1 MEMGREA
8 PACEARLLRGV
19 LPTDA
24 SRGSPMSR
32 VAVLFTGGTISM
44 VADATAGGRIP
55 TLDGAA
61 ILARVPGIEAIAD
74 LEVVDLGRTPASHFT
89 FPKLF
94 EIASEIRRCQA
105 DPAIDGVVVVQ
116 GTDVIEETA
125 FLWDLV
131 LDRPEPVIV
140 TGAMRAASDPNDDG
154 PANLRNAV
162 RCAASPELRGA
173 GVQVVLDG
181 TINPAD
187 AVTKTH
193 AGALDSFQCLDTGPL
208 GRVRDGRVVL
218 DGFRGPRQTRRHVA
232 TDRAAEGVLLLT
244 AHVAM
249 DGALLDAAVA
259 LRPPGIVIEATGA
272 GNTAASLLEA
282 AGRAMEQG
290 IVVAFT
296 TRCAAGAAS
305 DGYAFPGGGAT
316 WVRAGALVAGH
327 LSGPKARI
335 ALALGLGA
343 GLDRPALAALL
354 ADPPG
359 WGPAMERAPR
369 PARPAPASRSDPSP
383 AALTSR
389 S

>member
-1 MEMGREA
+1 
-8 PACEARLLRGV
+8 
-19 LPTDA
+19 
-24 SRGSPMSR
+24 MSR
-32 VAVLFTGGTISM
+32 VRRVRRVAILFTGGTISM
-44 VADATAGGRIP
+44 VTNAEAGGKVP

-61 ILARVPGIEAIAD
+61 ILARAPGIESIAE
-74 LEVVDLGRTPASHFT
+74 LEVVDLGRTPASHFQ

-94 EIASEIRRCQA
+94 EIAEAIRRRQA

-131 LDRPEPVIV
+131 LDGEAPVIV

-154 PANLRNAV
+154 PENLRNAV
-162 RCAASPELRGA
+162 RCAASPALRGA

-193 AGALDSFQCLDTGPL
+193 ASALGTFQCLDTGPL
-208 GRVRDGRVVL
+208 GQVSAAGGVVVE
-218 DGFRGPRQTRRHVA
+218 REPGPRRHVV
-232 TDRAAEGVLLLT
+232 TDLAADGVLLLT
-244 AHVAM
+244 AHVAT
-249 DGALLDAAVA
+249 DGALLDAAAA
-259 LRPPGIVIEATGA
+259 LPPPGIVIEATGA
-272 GNTAASLLEA
+272 GNTAASLVEA
-282 AGRAMEQG
+282 AGRAIEQG

-305 DGYAFPGGGAT
+305 DAYAVPGGGAT
-316 WVRAGALVAGH
+316 WVRAGALLAGH

-343 GLDRPALAALL
+343 GLDRAELAALL

-359 WGPAMERAPR
+359 WGPVIERAPV
-369 PARPAPASRSDPSP
+369 PATGAAS
-383 AALTSR
+383 A
-389 S
+389 